1 MPMVGRWYST
11 KRFDSGSTPLRLS
24 TLAIAVNAGEWSF
37 PDAPLRGVYGLNDVY
52 ERIESW
58 DDFAPWLERIERF
71 SARQLQGISD
81 EIPCEWYGE
90 RSDLQRLLDCL
101 LERRSIV
108 RQLIEAFRTS
118 SRNPFPNWTMTTSPP
133 ATQSLISATC

>member
-1 MPMVGRWYST
+1 MQCRRGLRHGMLVRHPRLQQSANLLRALPLVQMADAT
-11 KRFDSGSTPLRLS
+11 PNQDRFDF
-24 TLAIAVNAGEWSF
+24 E
-37 PDAPLRGVYGLNDVY
+37 
-52 ERIESW
+52 
-58 DDFAPWLERIERF
+58 PWLSRIERF
-71 SARQLQGISD
+71 PSRQLQGIAD

-90 RSDLQRLLDCL
+90 RSDLQRLMDCL

-108 RQLIEAFRTS
+108 RQLIEGFRTS

>member
-1 MPMVGRWYST
+1 MAGKSYST
-11 KRFDSGSTPLRLS
+11 KRCASGNTRHRLS

-37 PDAPLRGVYGLNDVY
+37 PDASLRGVYALNNVY

-58 DDFAPWLERIERF
+58 DDFAPWLSRIERF
-71 SARQLQGISD
+71 SERQLHSIAD

-108 RQLIEAFRTS
+108 RQLIEGFRTS